1 LPRIDPSQLDLEEKV
16 IQVNRVAK
24 LVKGGRRFSFS
35 ALVAVGDKEGYVGVG
50 LGKAVEVPAAVR
62 KGVEEA
68 KKNLTFVPIYKTTIF
83 YPITCSYG
91 AAKVV
96 LRPAS
101 EGTGVIAGGAVRVIL
116 ELSGVKNILTKS
128 LGSDNV
134 LNVARATMKCLEELR
149 HTEEMA
155 ELRGVKR
162 TPAKIPNPNTTKSQT
177 NPKFPIPN
185 PK

>member
-1 LPRIDPSQLDLEEKV
+1 MPRINPSQLDLEEKV

-24 LVKGGRRFSFS
+24 VVKGGRRFSFS
-35 ALVAVGDKEGYVGVG
+35 TLVAVGDKGGYVGVG
-50 LGKAVEVPAAVR
+50 LGKAVEVPTSVQ

-68 KKNLTFVPIYKTTIF
+68 KKNLTFVPIYKTTIP

-96 LRPAS
+96 LKPAS
-101 EGTGVIAGGAVRVIL
+101 KGTGMIAGGAVRVIL
-116 ELSGVKNILTKS
+116 ELSGVKDILTKS

-134 LNVARATMKCLEELR
+134 LNVARATMRCLEELR

-162 TPAKIPNPNTTKSQT
+162 NKDKELREEVSGG
-177 NPKFPIPN
+177 
-185 PK
+185 